1 MIYGVGCSKWRKPGF
16 LMRLFCHKCLCE
28 IFYLWMLGGYL
39 MIQSKIILIPKSY
52 LMQTTKNSQ
61 RLQESLKCLTEM
73 MENLGNFSGPEVIKS
88 RIQKSD
94 QTERPGL
101 HPDTDWSHGPPSR
114 VDCLPPCPLGIN
126 KERCSLEP
134 PQMWD
139 PRMWEPQENSQENKL
154 PRWRVKRN

>member
-1 MIYGVGCSKWRKPGF
+1 
-16 LMRLFCHKCLCE
+16 MRLFCHKCLCE

-39 MIQSKIILIPKSY
+39 MIQNKIILIPKSY

-101 HPDTDWSHGPPSR
+101 HPDTD
-114 VDCLPPCPLGIN
+114 
-126 KERCSLEP
+126 
-134 PQMWD
+134 
-139 PRMWEPQENSQENKL
+139 
-154 PRWRVKRN
+154 

>member
-16 LMRLFCHKCLCE
+16 FMRLFCHKCLCE

-39 MIQSKIILIPKSY
+39 MIQNKITLIPKSY

-73 MENLGNFSGPEVIKS
+73 MENLGNFSGPEVNKR

-114 VDCLPPCPLGIN
+114 VDCPPSWPLGIN
-126 KERCSLEP
+126 KERCWLEP
-134 PQMWD
+134 LQMWN
-139 PRMWEPQENSQENKL
+139 PRMWEPQENSQENKF
-154 PRWRVKRN
+154 PRWRIKRN